1 VTEALEGTPGI
12 HTVVANGFDSPAMLL
27 ETARGQAARPV
38 MTARSVSPKQMNA
51 THANGT
57 HGRSRK
63 SGLRATTC
71 AIPSARIGKIPY
83 A

>member
-1 VTEALEGTPGI
+1 
-12 HTVVANGFDSPAMLL
+12 
-27 ETARGQAARPV
+27 
-38 MTARSVSPKQMNA
+38 MTARSVSPKQKNA

-63 SGLRATTC
+63 SGRRATTC
-71 AIPSARIGKIPY
+71 AIPNARIGKIPY